1 MDFHAQRQ
9 TTVHAKL
16 KRAELGWAPTV
27 GFEALIHEMVD
38 ADRAALRRE
47 HRLLRDRMIERLG
60 TFMVG
65 ESQAIREVQRLI
77 EAVAPSDMTVLVH
90 GESGVGKELV
100 AHALHESSARAGR
113 PFVAVDCCT
122 LQETLFES
130 ELFGHE
136 KGAFTGADQR
146 KQGLIETAE
155 GGTLFLDE
163 VGELSAAVQ
172 AKLLRFL
179 QSGEVQGVGEA
190 RPRRVDVRV
199 IAATHRDLMAE
210 ARANRFREDL
220 FYRLSVVP
228 IELPPLRAREG
239 DVMRL
244 IEHYLDHFAH
254 RHGRPAPALARE
266 AVRALE
272 DYAWPGNVRELR
284 NLCERLVILHGG
296 ATVAATDLP
305 LRHGAGATAA
315 DAGTDGAP
323 AIALPAGGL
332 DWGQLERSL
341 IGQALEQAGGNQ
353 SRAARLLGMSR
364 DRFLYRLKRLGGK
377 A

>member
-1 MDFHAQRQ
+1 MTAFKTDS
-9 TTVHAKL
+9 VVG
-16 KRAELGWAPTV
+16 RAP
-27 GFEALIHEMVD
+27 ALETCLRTARLVAATD
-38 ADRAALRRE
+38 A
-47 HRLLRDRMIERLG
+47 
-60 TFMVG
+60 
-65 ESQAIREVQRLI
+65 
-77 EAVAPSDMTVLVH
+77 TVLVT
-90 GESGVGKELV
+90 GETGTGKELLAQAV
-100 AHALHESSARAGR
+100 HRDSPRAAG
-113 PFVAVDCCT
+113 PFVAVNCSA
-122 LQETLFES
+122 LPEGLVES
-130 ELFGHE
+130 ELFGHRR
-136 KGAFTGADQR
+136 GAFTGAVADQPGR
-146 KQGLIETAE
+146 IAAAA
-155 GGTLFLDE
+155 GGTLLLDE
-163 VGELSAAVQ
+163 VGDLPPSAQ